1 MSNGSD
7 IDDFKT
13 GSDYNEQYEYQEL
26 EDDERDAA
34 WEEYL
39 STGIDPTGGELGP
52 DFDPETG
59 EDLPEEEVQDDWY
72 ERINTAIDRK
82 MAEVDAYERAK
93 HNTNTPAPQE
103 PNLRAIIIT
112 IVCIAILLVIGISA
126 LEKSHHEKAVRE
138 QIERYNAEY
147 ERQKELE
154 RQRQESERIMNGHVK
169 TPEEIDA
176 EKRATR
182 EEVQRLLNSGRGLY
196 GQGVTPN
203 TAGKPAQV
211 QSNLPKRGTPYGDG
225 YWDGYEEG
233 YDDADGHNQYGF
245 KYDESTN
252 KYSGKA
258 LSEYVRGYQKGYKV
272 GWEEGQEDLENR
284 FDMGDPEIDE
294 GDW

>member
-1 MSNGSD
+1 MDD
-7 IDDFKT
+7 IDDFNT

-59 EDLPEEEVQDDWY
+59 KELPEVENVVTSGTRGKQLKPSGW
-72 ERINTAIDRK
+72 ERF
-82 MAEVDAYERAK
+82 
-93 HNTNTPAPQE
+93 
-103 PNLRAIIIT
+103 LLLG
-112 IVCIAILLVIGISA
+112 IVVFFIIGIISWID
-126 LEKSHHEKAVRE
+126 KSQREKARVE
-138 QIERYNAEY
+138 QAARDKEYAEY
-147 ERQKELE
+147 QRELQ
-154 RQRQESERIMNGHVK
+154 RQRERERLLNEHVK
-169 TPEEIDA
+169 TPEEIEA
-176 EKRATR
+176 EKQATR

-196 GQGVTPN
+196 GQGASPS

-225 YWDGYEEG
+225 YSDGYEEG
-233 YDDADGHNQYGF
+233 YDDADGYNQYRF

-258 LSEYVRGYQKGYKV
+258 RSEYVRGYRKGYKA
-272 GWEEGQEDLENR
+272 GWDEGQEDLEDR

>member
-1 MSNGSD
+1 MSNDFD

-34 WEEYL
+34 WEEYI

-59 EDLPEEEVQDDWY
+59 EELPEEEYVVTS
-72 ERINTAIDRK
+72 NTGGSGGPLKPFGWGHLFWLAVVVFFIICIISWID
-82 MAEVDAYERAK
+82 
-93 HNTNTPAPQE
+93 
-103 PNLRAIIIT
+103 
-112 IVCIAILLVIGISA
+112 
-126 LEKSHHEKAVRE
+126 KSQKEKARIE
-138 QIERYNAEY
+138 QAARDKEYAEY
-147 ERQKELE
+147 QQELQ
-154 RQRQESERIMNGHVK
+154 RQRERERLLNEHVK
-169 TPEEIDA
+169 TQEEIDA
-176 EKRATR
+176 EKQATR

-203 TAGKPAQV
+203 TTAKPAQV
-211 QSNLPKRGTPYGDG
+211 QSNLPKRGTPFGDG
-225 YWDGYEEG
+225 YWDGYDEG

-258 LSEYVRGYQKGYKV
+258 LSEYVRGYRKGYKA
-272 GWEEGQEDLENR
+272 GWDEGQEDLEDR
-284 FDMGDPEIDE
+284 FDMGDPEIEE

>member
-1 MSNGSD
+1 MSHQDD
-7 IDDFKT
+7 IDDFNT

-34 WEEYL
+34 WEEYH

-59 EDLPEEEVQDDWY
+59 EELPEVEYVVTSGTTGKQLKPSGW
-72 ERINTAIDRK
+72 DRF
-82 MAEVDAYERAK
+82 
-93 HNTNTPAPQE
+93 
-103 PNLRAIIIT
+103 LLLG
-112 IVCIAILLVIGISA
+112 IVVFFIIGIISWID
-126 LEKSHHEKAVRE
+126 KSQKEKARVE
-138 QIERYNAEY
+138 QAARDKEYAEY
-147 ERQKELE
+147 QRELQ
-154 RQRQESERIMNGHVK
+154 RQRERERLLNEHVK
-169 TPEEIDA
+169 TPEEIEA
-176 EKRATR
+176 EKQATR

-196 GQGVTPN
+196 GQGATPS

-245 KYDESTN
+245 KYDESTK

-258 LSEYVRGYQKGYKV
+258 LSEYVRGYRKGYKA
-272 GWEEGQEDLENR
+272 GWDEGQEDLEDR
-284 FDMGDPEIDE
+284 FDMGDPEIEE

>member
-1 MSNGSD
+1 MSYRDD

-26 EDDERDAA
+26 EDDQRDAA

-52 DFDPETG
+52 DFDPVTCE
-59 EDLPEEEVQDDWY
+59 ELPEEYVVTPGTGGKHLRPFGW
-72 ERINTAIDRK
+72 ERLFWIATIVFFIICIISWIDRNQK
-82 MAEVDAYERAK
+82 
-93 HNTNTPAPQE
+93 
-103 PNLRAIIIT
+103 
-112 IVCIAILLVIGISA
+112 
-126 LEKSHHEKAVRE
+126 EKARVE
-138 QIERYNAEY
+138 QAARDKEY
-147 ERQKELE
+147 AKYQQELL
-154 RQRQESERIMNGHVK
+154 RQRERERLLNEHVK
-169 TPEEIDA
+169 TPEEIEA
-176 EKRATR
+176 EKQATR

-196 GQGVTPN
+196 GQGASPS

-233 YDDADGHNQYGF
+233 YDDADGHNQYRF

-258 LSEYVRGYQKGYKV
+258 RSEYVRGYRKGYKA
-272 GWEEGQEDLENR
+272 GWDEGKEDLEDR

>member
-1 MSNGSD
+1 MAHDGD

-39 STGIDPTGGELGP
+39 STGIDPTGGELGL
-52 DFDPETG
+52 DFEPVTSE
-59 EDLPEEEVQDDWY
+59 ELPEEYVVTPGTGGKHLRPFGW
-72 ERINTAIDRK
+72 ERLFWIATIVFFIICIISWIDRNQK
-82 MAEVDAYERAK
+82 
-93 HNTNTPAPQE
+93 
-103 PNLRAIIIT
+103 
-112 IVCIAILLVIGISA
+112 
-126 LEKSHHEKAVRE
+126 EKARVE
-138 QIERYNAEY
+138 QAARDKEYAEY
-147 ERQKELE
+147 QQELL
-154 RQRQESERIMNGHVK
+154 RQRERERLLNEHVK
-169 TPEEIDA
+169 TPEEIEA
-176 EKRATR
+176 EKQATR
-182 EEVQRLLNSGRGLY
+182 EEVQKLLNSGRGLY
-196 GQGVTPN
+196 GQGATPS

-211 QSNLPKRGTPYGDG
+211 QFNLPKRGTPYGDG

-258 LSEYVRGYQKGYKV
+258 LSEYVRGYRKGYKA
-272 GWEEGQEDLENR
+272 GWDEGQEDLEDR
-284 FDMGDPEIDE
+284 FDMGDPEIEE

>member
-1 MSNGSD
+1 MSHQDD

-59 EDLPEEEVQDDWY
+59 EELPEVEYVVTSGTGGKQLKPSGWDRFLLLGIVVFFIICIISW
-72 ERINTAIDRK
+72 ID
-82 MAEVDAYERAK
+82 
-93 HNTNTPAPQE
+93 
-103 PNLRAIIIT
+103 
-112 IVCIAILLVIGISA
+112 
-126 LEKSHHEKAVRE
+126 KSQKEKARIE
-138 QIERYNAEY
+138 QAARDKEYAEY
-147 ERQKELE
+147 QQELQ
-154 RQRQESERIMNGHVK
+154 RQRERERLLNEHVK
-169 TPEEIDA
+169 TLEEIDA
-176 EKRATR
+176 EKQATR

-203 TAGKPAQV
+203 TTAKPAQV

-252 KYSGKA
+252 KYGGKA
-258 LSEYVRGYQKGYKV
+258 LSEYVRGYRKGYKA
-272 GWEEGQEDLENR
+272 GWEEGQEDLEDR
-284 FDMGDPEIDE
+284 FDMGDPEIEE

>member
-1 MSNGSD
+1 MSDTHD

-13 GSDYNEQYEYQEL
+13 GHNYNEQYDYQEL

-52 DFDPETG
+52 DFVPETG
-59 EDLPEEEVQDDWY
+59 EGLPEEEYVVTSGSNSTGSGPSKPFGW
-72 ERINTAIDRK
+72 DR
-82 MAEVDAYERAK
+82 
-93 HNTNTPAPQE
+93 
-103 PNLRAIIIT
+103 LLLFG
-112 IVCIAILLVIGISA
+112 IVAFFIIGIISWID
-126 LEKSHHEKAVRE
+126 KSQKEKARVE
-138 QIERYNAEY
+138 QAARDKEYAEY
-147 ERQKELE
+147 QQELQ
-154 RQRQESERIMNGHVK
+154 RQRERERLLNEHVK
-169 TPEEIDA
+169 TAEEIEA
-176 EKRATR
+176 EKQATR
-182 EEVQRLLNSGRGLY
+182 EDVQRLLNSGRGLY
-196 GQGVTPN
+196 GQGATPS

-211 QSNLPKRGTPYGDG
+211 QSNLPKGGTPFGDG

-258 LSEYVRGYQKGYKV
+258 LSEYVRGYRKGYKA
-272 GWEEGQEDLENR
+272 GWDEGQEVLEDR